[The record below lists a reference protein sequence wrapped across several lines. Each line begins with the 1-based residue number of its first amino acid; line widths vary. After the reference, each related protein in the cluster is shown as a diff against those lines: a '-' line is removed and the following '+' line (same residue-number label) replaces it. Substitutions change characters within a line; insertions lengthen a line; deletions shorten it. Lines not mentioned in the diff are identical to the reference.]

1 MRWKSFK
8 FNIIQSAGKFIFNG
22 TQRKKTMKLNYL
34 VEGWREGKKNN
45 GGPSAAAIR
54 PRAEL
59 RTGLYMEPTF
69 ELPLVFSTGDGPPK
83 PCGTWQKRW
92 RRKSQDVG
100 GGGEGAHIF
109 IGHWGSQKN
118 AINGVVSPI
127 DSSCILAPHHRHT
140 KTYTPTRALELKT
153 PTHAPHRS
161 EWWKPH

>member
-100 GGGEGAHIF
+100 GGGRGRTSLLVIEGARRTQLTV
-109 IGHWGSQKN
+109 WWVQSTPPASSPPSTDTQK
-118 AINGVVSPI
+118 
-127 DSSCILAPHHRHT
+127 R
-140 KTYTPTRALELKT
+140 
-153 PTHAPHRS
+153 THLPEHLN
-161 EWWKPH
+161 